1 MNSNYRKV
9 RIDKRNGLESE
20 VEADAASTVDFS
32 ECVYKH
38 TIAKDFDEET
48 CNKLRDDL
56 LQVLLE
62 RIERVAPINTIMACI
77 HLVGL
82 LVLSIPDLEL
92 RIWYAKL
99 VTKISEGWALAAE
112 SLPLATEDFEAS
124 DK

>member
-1 MNSNYRKV
+1 MNSNYTKV

-20 VEADAASTVDFS
+20 VKAEAASTVDFTES
-32 ECVYKH
+32 VYKH
-38 TIAKDFDEET
+38 TVAEHFDEET
-48 CNKLRDDL
+48 CNEFRDDL
-56 LQVLLE
+56 LQVVLE